1 HSRRRW
7 QLNPHTP
14 VLRLGRIA
22 RRQQAIRASNARL
35 HIQGAL
41 GLSQALLAGA
51 PVRRAFTPYDV
62 PRVMSALPPKA
73 DMCGVN
79 RNVRFG
85 PKADIGTSITFRL
98 TFAGRLRNRLSALI
112 AHIREMVFQ
121 ASLDTAAPRP
131 NVCAILFN
139 VRSA

>member
-1 HSRRRW
+1 M
-7 QLNPHTP
+7 
-14 VLRLGRIA
+14 V
-22 RRQQAIRASNARL
+22 AIRAGAREVPVL
-35 HIQGAL
+35 KPADVRFGSKADICSA
-41 GLSQALLAGA
+41 QAH
-51 PVRRAFTPYDV
+51 VRFTPNSDIDCV
-62 PRVMSALPPKA
+62 FRH
-73 DMCGVN
+73 
-79 RNVRFG
+79 VRFG

-139 VRSA
+139 VRSASLPDGTRLY